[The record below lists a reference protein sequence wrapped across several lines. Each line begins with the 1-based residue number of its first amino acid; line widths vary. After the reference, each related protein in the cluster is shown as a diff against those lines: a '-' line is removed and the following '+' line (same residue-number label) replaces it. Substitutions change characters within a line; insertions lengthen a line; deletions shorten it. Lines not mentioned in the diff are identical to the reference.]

1 MITGVKVGKGFGMW
15 RNGLILS
22 TLALLALLI
31 TSCGAR
37 APGFAGAASES
48 MPAAEA
54 PASDASM
61 NVVAQQTG
69 GVPGDSTS
77 ALLNRRLIA
86 RAMLDLVVQETAA
99 AVAAIDQI
107 MNEQGGFVSNSN
119 FYGDASDPSNH
130 YGSMTLRVPA
140 ENLDA
145 TLDAMAALALR
156 VRTRSINREDITDQY
171 TDIEA
176 QLRTLHATEEELFA
190 MLEEVRERPDA
201 TPEDILAV
209 HTRLMEVRGQIE
221 QVQGR
226 KNMYDN
232 LVALSTIDVS
242 LMPDSSTAPVVEEG
256 WRPGAVLRD
265 ASRALV
271 NTLRYLGD
279 FVIWLLV
286 YALPVLLLIA
296 LPFVL
301 LFLIV
306 RWFIRRSRRNKSQT
320 TAAPVPPRS
329 E

>member
-1 MITGVKVGKGFGMW
+1 MLVLVAM
-15 RNGLILS
+15 
-22 TLALLALLI
+22 LLA
-31 TSCGAR
+31 SCGAAVPTFNS
-37 APGFAGAASES
+37 APQAQPMEESAFAGEAA
-48 MPAAEA
+48 
-54 PASDASM
+54 
-61 NVVAQQTG
+61 VAQDG
-69 GVPGDSTS
+69 DGVAGDVTS
-77 ALLNRRLIA
+77 AMLNRRLIA
-86 RAMLDLVVQETAA
+86 RATLDIVVQETDA
-99 AVAAIDQI
+99 AVAAIQEI
-107 MNEQGGFVSNSN
+107 ITEQGGFVSNSN
-119 FYGDASDPSNH
+119 FYGDATLPSEH

-171 TDIEA
+171 TDTEA
-176 QLRTLHATEEELFA
+176 QLRTLQATEEELFA

-201 TPEDILAV
+201 TPDDILAV

-242 LMPDSSTAPVVEEG
+242 VMPDSSNAPVVEEG

-271 NTLRYLGD
+271 NTIRYLGD
-279 FVIWLLV
+279 FLIWLVV

-296 LPFVL
+296 LPFLL
-301 LFLIV
+301 LFFV
-306 RWFIRRSRRNKSQT
+306 GRWFVRRGRRNKAP
-320 TAAPVPPRS
+320 TAPPAGES
-329 E
+329 STPPQA